1 MNADRDERCGVVIVD
16 KPSGMT
22 SFDVV
27 ARMRRIYGTRRV
39 GHTGTLDPQ
48 ATGVLVVLIGRAAK
62 AAEYISAGRKIYE
75 ATLRLG
81 VETDTEDIW
90 GTPISTSDSI
100 PSADEVAEAASAFVG
115 DIMQVPPM
123 YSAVSKNGV
132 RLYELARKG
141 IETER
146 EARPITVHSLEL
158 LSFDEQNQC
167 GKLKIMCSKGTYVR
181 VICDDI
187 GKLLGCGCVLTSLR
201 RTYACG
207 YTLENAVDIDTLRR
221 LSAEGGIEKYIKS
234 VDSIFREYDSVNV
247 TEKQAVRFNN
257 GGALS
262 LSLLNGLKSEDDG
275 VLYRVYG
282 GNTFLGLGVVNS
294 EKGELAVKKRF
305 VSE

>member
-1 MNADRDERCGVVIVD
+1 MNGIIIID
-16 KPSGMT
+16 KPSGFT
-22 SFDVV
+22 SFDAVAVV
-27 ARMRRIYGTRRV
+27 RKCLGERKT
-39 GHTGTLDPQ
+39 GHTGTLDPM
-48 ATGVLVVLIGRAAK
+48 ATGVLPILLGCATK
-62 AAEYISAGRKIYE
+62 AQSLLPDSGKEYE
-75 ATLRLG
+75 AEFKLG
-81 VETDTEDIW
+81 ITTDTLDVTGKILTRQNSDI
-90 GTPISTSDSI
+90 T
-100 PSADEVAEAASAFVG
+100 AEQINAVLPNFRG
-115 DIMQVPPM
+115 NIMQVPPM

>member
-1 MNADRDERCGVVIVD
+1 MNGIIIID
-16 KPSGMT
+16 KPSGFT
-22 SFDVV
+22 SFDAVAVV
-27 ARMRRIYGTRRV
+27 RKCLGERKT
-39 GHTGTLDPQ
+39 GHTGTLDPM
-48 ATGVLVVLIGRAAK
+48 ATGVLPILLGCATK
-62 AAEYISAGRKIYE
+62 AQSLLPDSGKEYE
-75 ATLRLG
+75 AESKLG
-81 VETDTEDIW
+81 ITTDTLDVTGKILTRQNSDI
-90 GTPISTSDSI
+90 T
-100 PSADEVAEAASAFVG
+100 AEQINAVLPNFRG
-115 DIMQVPPM
+115 NIMQVPPM

-158 LSFDEQNQC
+158 LSFDEQDQC

>member
-1 MNADRDERCGVVIVD
+1 MNGIIIID
-16 KPSGMT
+16 KPSGFT
-22 SFDVV
+22 SFDAVAVV
-27 ARMRRIYGTRRV
+27 RKCLGERKT
-39 GHTGTLDPQ
+39 GHTGTLDPM
-48 ATGVLVVLIGRAAK
+48 ATGVLPILLGCATK
-62 AAEYISAGRKIYE
+62 AQSLLPDSGKEYE
-75 ATLRLG
+75 AEFKLG
-81 VETDTEDIW
+81 ITTDTLDVTGKILTRQNSDI
-90 GTPISTSDSI
+90 T
-100 PSADEVAEAASAFVG
+100 AEQINAVLPNFRG
-115 DIMQVPPM
+115 NIMQVPPM

-158 LSFDEQNQC
+158 LSFDEQDQC

>member
-1 MNADRDERCGVVIVD
+1 MNGIIIID
-16 KPSGMT
+16 KPSGFT
-22 SFDVV
+22 SFDAVAVV
-27 ARMRRIYGTRRV
+27 RKCLGERKT
-39 GHTGTLDPQ
+39 GHTGTLDPM
-48 ATGVLVVLIGRAAK
+48 ATGVLPILLGCATK
-62 AAEYISAGRKIYE
+62 AQSLLPDSGKEYE
-75 ATLRLG
+75 AEFKLG
-81 VETDTEDIW
+81 ITTDTLDVTGKILTQQNSDI
-90 GTPISTSDSI
+90 T
-100 PSADEVAEAASAFVG
+100 AEQINAVLPNFRG
-115 DIMQVPPM
+115 NIMQVPPM

>member
-1 MNADRDERCGVVIVD
+1 MNGIIIID
-16 KPSGMT
+16 KPSGFT
-22 SFDVV
+22 SFDAVAVV
-27 ARMRRIYGTRRV
+27 RKCLGERKT
-39 GHTGTLDPQ
+39 GHTGTLDPM
-48 ATGVLVVLIGRAAK
+48 ATGVLPILLGCATK
-62 AAEYISAGRKIYE
+62 AQSLLPDSGKEYE
-75 ATLRLG
+75 AEFKLG
-81 VETDTEDIW
+81 ITTDTLDVTGKILTQQNSDI
-90 GTPISTSDSI
+90 T
-100 PSADEVAEAASAFVG
+100 AEQINAVLPNFRG
-115 DIMQVPPM
+115 NIMQVPPM

-234 VDSIFREYDSVNV
+234 VDSIFLEYDSVNV